1 MKQVLPQPLFKV
13 SSNSTYESAGVNT
26 KRNIKLNK
34 TIKQQLLRNA
44 KTDTTQIKICWNFSQ
59 TI

>member
-34 TIKQQLLRNA
+34 NNKAAIVKECKN
-44 KTDTTQIKICWNFSQ
+44 
-59 TI
+59 